1 MPSSVLESSDQSD
14 CECSAL
20 METLKIHQEPQ
31 TGRFSPQPYGDCRP
45 RSRPH
50 SPRPSPMPSPMSSP
64 RMGRKKVSSA
74 RKLREKQDFFR
85 KFSPLSS
92 NALFSSE
99 TDTKQLQS
107 SNRPCIVDPT
117 GKYTYY
123 WLITVSCAVV
133 YYVWITIFRIAFGN
147 VQHWFLWLLLD
158 ALFYA
163 IYVAD
168 LWVQMRTSYLQDGIL
183 QEDIV
188 KTQNYYFST
197 WYFKVDALTV
207 VPLDWLYL
215 LLKWSPAPAVL
226 HCFKVLKIYRL
237 RQFFD
242 RTESRSHFPNTCRV
256 MFLVHN
262 LLVIIHW
269 NACIYFLLS
278 QWIGVGSDS
287 WVYPAWN
294 ETNHTEWGHLT
305 RQYIYSFYWS
315 TLTLT
320 TIGELPEPC
329 TNLEYTFVTFD
340 YLIGILMF
348 ATLVGNIGGIITNMQ
363 KSRTKFQSKMDQI
376 KSYMK
381 QTNVPNHLQERV
393 IKWFD
398 YLWTHGHPVDDQ
410 QALNA
415 LPDKLKA
422 EIGIHVHFETLK
434 KVDFFEECEQ
444 GLLWELVLRLRTQ
457 VYSPGDYV
465 CRKGDVG
472 REMYIVNNGRLEV
485 TKEEDDIVVLSVL
498 TFGEYFGEISVLN
511 LGKSQR
517 RRTAF
522 VRSVGYSSLLCL
534 SQADL
539 LDVLK
544 EYPKTMEML
553 VEKGKKKL
561 GLEQEYS
568 DSTSEVQVDRE
579 SPVPPVISFDDS
591 SSEVGSIDLEQLER
605 SSSEL
610 TDELPPIQ
618 LRSLA
623 DQVIDVHIRLSS
635 VESMLKELIQEIRCD
650 QKKETRLPVIKERV
664 RRRKISSQI

>member
-1 MPSSVLESSDQSD
+1 MPSGALESSDHSD
-14 CECSAL
+14 CECPAL
-20 METLKIHQEPQ
+20 METLRVHQRQ
-31 TGRFSPQPYGDCRP
+31 RTSSHSPQIRDY
-45 RSRPH
+45 RSRSRQH
-50 SPRPSPMPSPMSSP
+50 SPRPSLRHSPNLRRRKASP
-64 RMGRKKVSSA
+64 A
-74 RKLREKQDFFR
+74 RRLRERQDFFR

-92 NALFSSE
+92 NAMLSSE
-99 TDTKQLQS
+99 TDAKQLQS
-107 SNRPCIVDPT
+107 SDRPFTVDPT
-117 GKYTYY
+117 GKHAYY
-123 WLITVSCAVV
+123 WLSVVSCAVV
-133 YYVWITIFRIAFGN
+133 YFIWITILRVAFGS
-147 VQHWFLWLLLD
+147 VQHMFLWMLLD
-158 ALFYA
+158 TFFCA
-163 IYVAD
+163 IYAAD
-168 LWVQMRTSYLQDGIL
+168 LWVQMRTSYLNDGIM
-183 QEDIV
+183 QEDLE
-188 KTQNYYFST
+188 KMQLYYTST
-197 WYFKVDALTV
+197 WYFIADGLAV
-207 VPLDWLYL
+207 VPMDWLYVL
-215 LLKWSPAPAVL
+215 LTGSLPPAAL
-226 HCFKVLKIYRL
+226 HCFKVLKLYRL

-242 RTESRSHFPNTCRV
+242 KTESRSHYPNSCRV
-256 MFLVHN
+256 MFLLHN

-278 QWIGVGSDS
+278 QWIGVGSDN

-294 ETNHTEWGHLT
+294 ETHIVEWGYFT

-329 TNLEYTFVTFD
+329 TNLEYIFMTID

-363 KSRTKFQSKMDQI
+363 KSKTKFQSKMDQI
-376 KSYMK
+376 KNYMK
-381 QTNVPNHLQERV
+381 HTSVPDHLQERV

-422 EIGIHVHFETLK
+422 EIAIHVHFETLK

-457 VYSPGDYV
+457 VYSPGEYV

-485 TKEEDDIVVLSVL
+485 SEEEDDIVLKVL

-511 LGKSQR
+511 LGKSHR

-553 VEKGKKKL
+553 IKKGQKKL
-561 GLEQEYS
+561 GIEDYDDS
-568 DSTSEVQVDRE
+568 DNEVQVGRE
-579 SPVPPVISFDDS
+579 SPLPPILSFEDS
-591 SSEVGSIDLEQLER
+591 SSETESINFERTER
-605 SSSEL
+605 SSSEV
-610 TDELPPIQ
+610 TDELPPLQ

-623 DQVIDVHIRLSS
+623 DQVIDVHIRISS
-635 VESMLKELIQEIRCD
+635 VESMIKELIQEVRRD
-650 QKKETRLPVIKERV
+650 HQKDTRLPKINEQIRG
-664 RRRKISSQI
+664 RKISSQI